1 MSTSEPQMPPPS
13 PIPFVM
19 LCGSLGAGKT
29 TFLMRL
35 LEHWR
40 AQGVRTGV
48 VMNESGEVSI
58 DGPLAGSLAQQ
69 VMNLAGGCVC
79 CDTKDE
85 LAWAITQLITDYQA
99 ELIVLECSGIANPAE
114 VVDAVTDA
122 FVSRLVRLDRVIAL
136 INPAADPATAYAD
149 PVVAHA
155 IRYADDLILN
165 KRDLAITTMWEG
177 SRAQLRAQN
186 PHARLWETSHA
197 RVDLDTLLA
206 APAHTHETTPRAA
219 VQDLHQIA
227 PMRSATA
234 AHADG
239 ARRAAYHPMV
249 KTVRLP
255 GALLREKFTAW
266 SAHLPAGVERAKGF
280 LRFAEEETLQEFQ
293 YALPG
298 INNINALHLL
308 DEPPH
313 AIVLI
318 GRDYDQAA
326 CEQALLACLA

>member
-1 MSTSEPQMPPPS
+1 MTT
-13 PIPFVM
+13 PIPFYM

-40 AQGVRTGV
+40 TRGVRAGV

-85 LAWAITQLITDYQA
+85 LAWSMTQLITEFQS
-99 ELIVLECSGIANPAE
+99 EVVVLECSGIANPAE
-114 VVDAVTDA
+114 VIDAVTDA
-122 FVSRLVRLDRVIAL
+122 FVSRIARLERVIAL

-149 PVVAHA
+149 PVVAHS
-155 IRYADDLILN
+155 IRYADDIVLN
-165 KRDLAITTMWEG
+165 KRDLAIGPIWEG
-177 SRAQLRAQN
+177 ARAQIVSRN
-186 PHARLWETSHA
+186 PHARLWETAHA
-197 RVDLDTLLA
+197 RVDLDRLLA
-206 APAHTHETTPRAA
+206 APASNAPRDTSITVGLHPASSHAA
-219 VQDLHQIA
+219 AQ
-227 PMRSATA
+227 P
-234 AHADG
+234 
-239 ARRAAYHPMV
+239 RAAYHPMV
-249 KTVRLP
+249 RTVRLP
-255 GALLREKFTAW
+255 GSLDRARFDAW
-266 SAHLPAGVERAKGF
+266 RQHLPPGLERAKGF
-280 LRFAEEETLQEFQ
+280 FRSAGDGTLQEFQ
-293 YALPG
+293 YTRPDVNRVQPLQ
-298 INNINALHLL
+298 LL

-326 CEQALLACLA
+326 CEAALLACLAAPST